1 MAPLSPDTGRAGSR
15 DCRPVNQSPGP
26 GLEAKVIPECH
37 TYNKQTNKQGSI
49 TPSMFIHMTKGQ
61 QFLNP

>member
-37 TYNKQTNKQGSI
+37 TYNKQTNVGI
-49 TPSMFIHMTKGQ
+49 
-61 QFLNP
+61 L

>member
-37 TYNKQTNKQGSI
+37 TYNKQTNKQTNKQSDS
-49 TPSMFIHMTKGQ
+49 TTVHNNVYPA
-61 QFLNP
+61 